1 LLRFSSIVL
10 GADFDADDLTRILV
24 DLAAIE
30 LIARLLFIYTTSIN
44 TSTNI
49 MSGLK
54 EGLVANVHAQGAAQ
68 TSFKSDVS
76 GAEGAT
82 ADERA
87 GLSSEQVEELYKVHG
102 FNELPVVDIPLWYIF
117 IIQFTGT
124 MPYMLELACVLAMAV
139 EDYVDFAIIFAM
151 VICNGYL
158 GFHEEL
164 KAKASLEELTSK
176 MEQKI
181 AVLRDGKAA
190 HLLTRLL
197 VPGDVVL
204 LVGGCA
210 IPADLEWIEG
220 DVLSID
226 TAGLTGEPLPR
237 KYPSEQYGTT
247 IYASCTVRAGE
258 AYCIVRKT
266 GINTMVGGSQADI
279 AKDKATAKVSV
290 FEEKVLFAVKIII
303 FISLID
309 VLVIFLVQG
318 IARNE
323 FDSNFNE
330 VLLTCLSII
339 IAAVPVALP
348 LVLQVTMALG
358 AAKMASEFSAVVT
371 SLPALQDI
379 SSMSILCS
387 DKTGTL
393 TTANISIL
401 ADAVWSSGVFSQA
414 DIALYGALS
423 SNRDKKEDPIDRSVI
438 NHFDHVY
445 PNGLDKTAE
454 FTKVRIVGFNPI
466 YKRVVAEFTHATLG
480 TVLIAKGLPAKVMN
494 TADGGEDDA
503 LDQWKVDDFDE
514 LFPIVSQVDTD
525 YSKKGYKTLGV
536 SVKFN
541 DEPWKFAGILPMID
555 PPRHDS
561 ARTIKNLVAAGI
573 GVKMITGDHLNI
585 ARETATL
592 IGMGRNIHAAECTR
606 EGTQTGN
613 ELILHADGFAQVL
626 PKDKREVV
634 LVLRNVYNI
643 VTGMTGDGVNDA
655 PALSAAQ
662 CGIAVD
668 DATDAAKNAAAIILT
683 TPGLSAIYSAVVE
696 SRRIFRKLKAYVT
709 YRFAATIQIVV
720 VLTLLIFI
728 SDCAV
733 NSLYVILLAL
743 FNDLTMLPIAYDK
756 QQASAVPE
764 QPEVG
769 KMLMLSLML
778 GMLESG
784 ASMLYAYGAKDSDL
798 FVHSE
803 DYDIDMCDKTLQAGV
818 WLQMSIAAELL
829 IFSARAPTYMWT
841 SISPSMPL
849 TISVLSG
856 CVLTTVLAGAFDYFG
871 GLPIQDMAI
880 IWLYNI
886 VVIIVIDICK
896 VEYLKLFGEDMAV
909 LPEMDLKE
917 GAADEAHGRPSQPAA
932 SASMAGSHNVNP
944 LVSSATGHGHVDA
957 LMNLYGDEP
966 ANCSRAQ
973 ASMSRLSGWA
983 ADKSHGRP
991 MGGGDQLSQ
1000 SINLSQSF
1008 RGGTMSRHHNAAR
1021 GRTASSSID
1030 MEARIHARNS
1040 VSDNAHSTISHN
1052 LRPNVPSNKQLH

>member
-1 LLRFSSIVL
+1 
-10 GADFDADDLTRILV
+10 T
-24 DLAAIE
+24 
-30 LIARLLFIYTTSIN
+30 
-44 TSTNI
+44 
-49 MSGLK
+49 
-54 EGLVANVHAQGAAQ
+54 
-68 TSFKSDVS
+68 
-76 GAEGAT
+76 
-82 ADERA
+82 DERA
-87 GLSSEQVEELYKVHG
+87 GLTTAQAEELYKVHG

-117 IIQFTGT
+117 LIQFTGT
-124 MPYMLELACVLAMAV
+124 MPYMLELACVLALAV
-139 EDYVDFAIIFAM
+139 QDYVDFAIIFAM
-151 VICNGYL
+151 VLCNGYL

-176 MEQKI
+176 MEQKV
-181 AVLRDGKAA
+181 AVLRDGKAV

-210 IPADLEWIEG
+210 IPADVEWLEG

-237 KYPSEQYGTT
+237 KYPSEQYGNT

-258 AYCIVRKT
+258 AYCIVRQT
-266 GINTMVGGSQADI
+266 GINTSVGSSQADI
-279 AKDKATAKVSV
+279 AKDKATTKVSV
-290 FEEKVLFAVKIII
+290 FEERVLFAVKIII
-303 FISLID
+303 VISLLD
-309 VLVIFLVQG
+309 VIVIFLVQG

-323 FDSNFNE
+323 FESNFNE
-330 VLLTCLSII
+330 ALLTCLSII

-401 ADAVWSSGVFSQA
+401 ADMVWSSGVFTKEE
-414 DIALYGALS
+414 IALYGALS

-445 PNGLDKTAE
+445 PKGLEKTAE

-466 YKRVVAEFTHATLG
+466 YKRVVAEFTHPTLG
-480 TVLIAKGLPAKVMN
+480 SVTIAKGLPAKVLN
-494 TADGGEDDA
+494 TADGGKDDA
-503 LDQWKVDDFDE
+503 ADQWVVDNYEE
-514 LFPIVSQVDTD
+514 LYPQVSEVDSD
-525 YSKKGYKTLGV
+525 YSRKGYKTLGV
-536 SVKFN
+536 AVKFN

-561 ARTIKNLVAAGI
+561 ARTIRNLQNAGI

-585 ARETATL
+585 ARETASL

-606 EGTQTGN
+606 DGSQTGN

-634 LVLRNVYNI
+634 LVLRNVYNL

-728 SDCAV
+728 SNCAV

-756 QQASAVPE
+756 QQASAKPE
-764 QPEVG
+764 NPEVG
-769 KMLMLSLML
+769 KMLMLSLIL
-778 GMLESG
+778 GLLESG
-784 ASMLYAYGAKDSDL
+784 ASMLYAYGAKDSQL
-798 FVHSE
+798 FEHSE
-803 DYDIDMCDKTLQAGV
+803 DYDIGQCDKTLQAGV

-841 SISPSMPL
+841 SIAPSVSL
-849 TISVLSG
+849 TVSVLGG

-871 GLPIQDMAI
+871 GLPVQDMAI
-880 IWLYNI
+880 IWAYDIACL
-886 VVIIVIDICK
+886 IVIDIFK
-896 VEYLKLFGEDMAV
+896 VEYLKLFGD
-909 LPEMDLKE
+909 D
-917 GAADEAHGRPSQPAA
+917 
-932 SASMAGSHNVNP
+932 
-944 LVSSATGHGHVDA
+944 
-957 LMNLYGDEP
+957 
-966 ANCSRAQ
+966 
-973 ASMSRLSGWA
+973 
-983 ADKSHGRP
+983 
-991 MGGGDQLSQ
+991 
-1000 SINLSQSF
+1000 
-1008 RGGTMSRHHNAAR
+1008 
-1021 GRTASSSID
+1021 
-1030 MEARIHARNS
+1030 
-1040 VSDNAHSTISHN
+1040 
-1052 LRPNVPSNKQLH
+1052 